1 MPNLHELVL
10 TSILYPVFLET
21 ILIFQIAQYLFQI
34 FVFGGS
40 IHPISHFFYIAQ
52 NPEP

>member
-1 MPNLHELVL
+1 SFSHQENP
-10 TSILYPVFLET
+10 ET
-21 ILIFQIAQYLFQI
+21 ILIFQIARYLFQI